1 MKKNINNLTN
11 FINSNKLKGIL
22 MFGRFF
28 GRELPTNYNNQEN
41 IQNNNM
47 NLDFQK
53 LTKKNNSNY
62 YINNFPLKEEK
73 VNQTL
78 LSHKFQIKHYENKN
92 KENYDIKS
100 NPFSNKFNKES
111 SNIEEIKYN
120 PQLVQEYSSDIFTYL
135 KENENINYPDYIND
149 IFSEQKSE
157 KINIKTRAIVIDWL
171 VHIHYKFKLK
181 EETLYLT
188 INIMDRFTK
197 TTSFNL
203 NDYQLISI
211 CSLLIA
217 SKFEDIYPPEIS
229 YLIYASKNTY
239 SKEQIIKTEYEI
251 LKKLNF
257 NLLYNSSYKFLSYFY
272 LTSQINNIKVF
283 HLAQYILELSFLNIS
298 SLKFKQSLR
307 AASVFYMAIKIL
319 KENNWNYNLQFH
331 TGFKENELKNCV
343 KDIIIFLQLEL
354 KNKSNSIKDKFNSL
368 KYSNIGGI
376 FNKKNVI

>member
-1 MKKNINNLTN
+1 
-11 FINSNKLKGIL
+11 
-22 MFGRFF
+22 MFGRYF
-28 GRELPTNYNNQEN
+28 GRELSTNYNNQEN

-53 LTKKNNSNY
+53 LTKKTNSNY
-62 YINNFPLKEEK
+62 YINNFPLKEE
-73 VNQTL
+73 NINHIIL
-78 LSHKFQIKHYENKN
+78 PNKFELKQYENKN
-92 KENYDIKS
+92 KENYNIALS
-100 NPFSNKFNKES
+100 PFSNKFNKEN

-120 PQLVQEYSSDIFTYL
+120 PQLVQEYSSDIFS
-135 KENENINYPDYIND
+135 N
-149 IFSEQKSE
+149 QKSE

-229 YLIYASKNTY
+229 DLIYASKNTY

-257 NLLYNSSYKFLSYFY
+257 NLLYNSSYKFLSYYY
-272 LTSQINNIKVF
+272 LTSQINNIKVL
-283 HLAQYILELSFLNIS
+283 HLAQYILELSLLNLS

-331 TGFKENELKNCV
+331 TGYKENELKNCV

>member
-1 MKKNINNLTN
+1 MKKNINNSTN
-11 FINSNKLKGIL
+11 FINSNKLKRML
-22 MFGRFF
+22 MFGRCF
-28 GRELPTNYNNQEN
+28 GRELTTNYTNQEN
-41 IQNNNM
+41 IQNNIA
-47 NLDFQK
+47 NLDFEK
-53 LTKKNNSNY
+53 IKNENSIHY
-62 YINNFPLKEEK
+62 YLNNFTIKEEK
-73 VNQTL
+73 INQTL
-78 LSHKFQIKHYENKN
+78 PPHKFQLKHYENKN
-92 KENYDIKS
+92 KENYNITL
-100 NPFSNKFNKES
+100 NPFSNKFNKEKY
-111 SNIEEIKYN
+111 NIEEIKYN

-283 HLAQYILELSFLNIS
+283 HLAQYILELSLLNLS

-319 KENNWNYNLQFH
+319 NENNWNYNLQFH
-331 TGFKENELKNCV
+331 TGYKESELKSCV

-354 KNKSNSIKDKFNSL
+354 KNKSNSIRDKFNTL

-376 FNKKNVI
+376 FNKKM

>member
-1 MKKNINNLTN
+1 
-11 FINSNKLKGIL
+11 
-22 MFGRFF
+22 MFGRYF
-28 GRELPTNYNNQEN
+28 GRELSTNYNNQEN

-53 LTKKNNSNY
+53 LTKKTNSNY
-62 YINNFPLKEEK
+62 YINNFPLKEE
-73 VNQTL
+73 NINHIIL
-78 LSHKFQIKHYENKN
+78 PNKFELKQYENKN
-92 KENYDIKS
+92 KENYNIALS
-100 NPFSNKFNKES
+100 PFSNKFNKEN

-120 PQLVQEYSSDIFTYL
+120 PQLVQEYSSDIFSYL

-149 IFSEQKSE
+149 IFSNQKSE

-229 YLIYASKNTY
+229 DLIYASKNTY

-257 NLLYNSSYKFLSYFY
+257 NLLYNSSYKFLSYYY
-272 LTSQINNIKVF
+272 LTSQINNIKVL
-283 HLAQYILELSFLNIS
+283 HLAQYILELSLLNLS

-331 TGFKENELKNCV
+331 TGYKENELKNCV